1 MEITVDIL
9 EEKFEEYKKL
19 GGSLDQVPFNLLEV
33 EARSNIDKYTSGR
46 LKELETQNENVQI
59 CMYKL
64 IEVLASYDSYET
76 QNKGISSE
84 NIDGYS
90 VAYGGVGNANA
101 IVQAKKNEVYKI
113 ISSFLESCT
122 LEDGT
127 PYLYRGV
134 RW

>member
-1 MEITVDIL
+1 MECGKQYL
-9 EEKFEEYKKL
+9 KFEEYKKL

-134 RW
+134 R

>member
-1 MEITVDIL
+1 MECTKQYL
-9 EEKFEEYKKL
+9 KFEEYKKL

-64 IEVLASYDSYET
+64 IEVLASYNSYET

-90 VAYGGVGNANA
+90 VAYGGAGNANA
-101 IVQAKKNEVYKI
+101 IVQAKKNQVYKI
-113 ISSFLESCT
+113 ISSFLEGCT

-134 RW
+134 R